1 MSPTPTLASDK
12 SRLAVLLAHFG
23 TIEAPCAHRLMAE
36 SDAACGQDLVHMP
49 QAQGE
54 AEIEP
59 DRVADD
65 LGREAVAGIAGT
77 RRCRHP
83 ARLRDPAYLASCQPD
98 GAVRLAR
105 NHDAVPSP

>member
-23 TIEAPCAHRLMAE
+23 TIEAPCAHRLMA
-36 SDAACGQDLVHMP
+36 D
-49 QAQGE
+49 
-54 AEIEP
+54 
-59 DRVADD
+59 DD